1 MQISLLGFSN
11 DEIKTFYGKTKDG
24 SKYIGAGGDNA
35 LVLYRMSDSNKITG
49 VSLGFKKEE
58 DDTYRCDIE
67 NIINFL
73 YYFGVCKDLLEKFD
87 GEYSSLKMPTCTATI
102 TKVNSEP
109 SQDIID
115 LIDNCYKNKLH
126 LYQDAES
133 LNYILKGFETFKK
146 EDSKDSKDK
155 VYLYK

>member
-1 MQISLLGFSN
+1 MKINLLGISN

-87 GEYSSLKMPTCTATI
+87 VEYSSLKMPTCTATI

-109 SQDIID
+109 SQYIID
-115 LIDNCYKNKLH
+115 LIDNCYKNNLH

-146 EDSKDSKDK
+146 EDSKASKDK